1 MLGYRL
7 ALAARSD
14 IVDIL
19 AYTEQN
25 FGELARRRYERLLT
39 TAIRDV
45 AAEPE
50 RIGTVARPELGEH
63 VRTFH
68 LRHSRDRAKDQ
79 TGIIVRP
86 RRLLLYRLVDADWID
101 IGRVLH
107 DSMELERHL
116 PADFN

>member
-1 MLGYRL
+1 MVGFRL

-25 FGELARRRYERLLT
+25 FGELARRRYERLVT
-39 TAIRDV
+39 TAIRDI

-50 RIGTVARPELGEH
+50 RIGTVPRPELGEH

-68 LRHSRDRAKDQ
+68 LRHSRDRA
-79 TGIIVRP
+79 GIVVRP
-86 RRLLLYRLVDADWID
+86 RHLLLYRLVDADWID

-107 DSMELERHL
+107 DAMELERHM
-116 PADFN
+116 PADFI